1 MDTVSK
7 RKRSWIMSRVSQ
19 KNTPL
24 EKIIQH
30 ELRKRK
36 IKFSQHTKTL
46 PGSPDIVFQNEKIA
60 IFVDG
65 DFWHG
70 WRFPAWEH
78 KLTTFWRKKISANRK
93 RDRRNFRK
101 LRSLGWRVIRIWQH
115 QLIKDKEQSIQQIL
129 KALSHKRR

>member
-36 IKFSQHTKTL
+36 IKFFLHVKTL
-46 PGSPDIVFQNEKIA
+46 PGSPDIVFQEKKIA
-60 IFVDG
+60 VFVDG

-70 WRFPAWEH
+70 WRFPVLEH

-93 RDRRNFRK
+93 RDQRNFRK
-101 LRSLGWRVIRIWQH
+101 LRSLGWRVVRIWQH
-115 QLIKDKEQSIQQIL
+115 QLITDKEKCIHKIL
-129 KALSHKRR
+129 NLLISS